1 MYEDDKLLDI
11 FSRFEGD
18 KDELIPVL
26 QTVQD
31 EFGYLPNDAMAKI
44 AKFTGA
50 SESNVFGV
58 ATFYAQF
65 RLTPTGKN
73 RITVC
78 RGTACHVR
86 GAPQI
91 LEEVERHLGIK
102 EGESTPD
109 MEYSLETVACI
120 GCCALAPVIT
130 INDEVYGKLSLKDVA
145 KILPKMETA

>member
-1 MYEDDKLLDI
+1 MYEDNKLLDI

-18 KDELIPVL
+18 KDELIPIL

-31 EFGYLPNDAMAKI
+31 EFGYLPNDTMAKI

-145 KILPKMETA
+145 KILPKMEAA